1 MISDELRK
9 KLEALN
15 RGPLKIDPERAKS
28 AAPGP
33 PSPRTLEECV
43 EGIVIGE
50 PARPCFCVE
59 RPLDKALDSAD
70 RLLEAWRDVFVRKR
84 VMLNEEDALRWD
96 YLLGCDPTRILF
108 LDIETLGLTS
118 TPVFLVGTIHLADD
132 GRMHLRQIFARDYA
146 EERHI
151 LEHFA
156 GRVGDFDVI
165 VTYNGKTFDWPYLRD
180 RANYH
185 AVRLTHSPEHMDLL
199 HEARR
204 RWRHILP
211 NCKLQTLEYHVC
223 RRRRTGDIPGDMIAE
238 AYHHY
243 VKTGDAR
250 RMETVIHHNALD
262 LVTMVELMLF
272 MLQGGDLVWE

>member
-1 MISDELRK
+1 MK
-9 KLEALN
+9 KVLVLFAVALMFASVAYSQVHFEFHCTGSGN
-15 RGPLKIDPERAKS
+15 MVKDSPVIYAGAIDGGDL
-28 AAPGP
+28 APGTWTITVDDLGWDP
-33 PSPRTLEECV
+33 V
-43 EGIVIGE
+43 G
-50 PARPCFCVE
+50 
-59 RPLDKALDSAD
+59 
-70 RLLEAWRDVFVRKR
+70 
-84 VMLNEEDALRWD
+84 NDALRWD

-118 TPVFLVGTIHLADD
+118 TPVFLVGTIHPADD
-132 GRMHLRQIFARDYA
+132 GRMHMRQIFARDYA

-156 GRVGDFDVI
+156 RRVGDFDVI

-180 RANYH
+180 RSNYH
-185 AVRLTHSPEHMDLL
+185 AVQLLHEPEHMDLL

-204 RWRHILP
+204 RWRHVLP